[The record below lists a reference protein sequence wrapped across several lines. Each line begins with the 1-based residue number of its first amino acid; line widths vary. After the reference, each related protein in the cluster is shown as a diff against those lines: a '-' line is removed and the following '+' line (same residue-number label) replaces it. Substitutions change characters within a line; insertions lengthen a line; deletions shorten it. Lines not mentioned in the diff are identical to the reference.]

1 MCHSCKEELAQ
12 PAPDTPS
19 AELLYPPTLH
29 ASIRPQAYELKI
41 RKKNSLTAT
50 SSSTSNK
57 DPSFLVLRHAFQSA
71 PISEC
76 GDLMDGNGVE
86 G

>member
-29 ASIRPQAYELKI
+29 ASIRPQAYELERSARGI
-41 RKKNSLTAT
+41 RLQPHLPLPLTKTRVFSSYAMRFSLH
-50 SSSTSNK
+50 
-57 DPSFLVLRHAFQSA
+57 PYESA
-71 PISEC
+71 EI
-76 GDLMDGNGVE
+76 
-86 G
+86 